1 MKKALKEL
9 IENAPRRDCGEYIS
23 FLVIPTNKAYNGFW
37 GRNGYNDIIVLG
49 YDKKEDMWYRLD
61 SDGESDVFDIM
72 QIYAVNIDVPSEYG
86 CIRICLSEPV
96 EISHPA
102 SSILA
107 YGKWQRR

>member
-9 IENAPRRDCGEYIS
+9 IETAKRRDVGEYIS

-49 YDKKEDMWYRLD
+49 YDKKEDRWYRLD

-72 QIYAVNIDVPSEYG
+72 QSYRVSIDVPGIFG
-86 CIRICLSEPV
+86 CIRILLPKPV
-96 EISHPA
+96 EISYPT

-107 YGKWQRR
+107 YGKGR